1 MDFKIAKNDYPKL
14 SPTDIV
20 RHEAQLDM
28 LEYLV
33 GFVNNLRESLTQE
46 LIANEVPDED
56 ILKKRLDEIKKQL
69 EDPKNN

>member
-1 MDFKIAKNDYPKL
+1 MDFKIADNTYPKL

-20 RHEAQLDM
+20 RHEAQHDM

-56 ILKKRLDEIKKQL
+56 ILKQRLDEIKKQL

>member
-1 MDFKIAKNDYPKL
+1 MDFKIADNKYPKL
-14 SPTDIV
+14 SPTDII
-20 RHEAQLDM
+20 RHEGQLDV

-33 GFVNNLRESLTQE
+33 GFINNLRESLTQE

-56 ILKKRLDEIKKQL
+56 ILKQRLDTIKKQL

>member
-1 MDFKIAKNDYPKL
+1 MDFKIAENDYPKL
-14 SPTDIV
+14 TPINII

-46 LIANEVPDED
+46 LIANDVPDED
-56 ILKKRLDEIKKQL
+56 ILKQRLETIKKQL

>member
-1 MDFKIAKNDYPKL
+1 
-14 SPTDIV
+14 
-20 RHEAQLDM
+20 M

-56 ILKKRLDEIKKQL
+56 ILKQRLNEIKKQL

>member
-14 SPTDIV
+14 SPSDII

-33 GFVNNLRESLTQE
+33 SFINNLRESLTQE

-69 EDPKNN
+69 EDPKN

>member
-1 MDFKIAKNDYPKL
+1 MDFKIAENDYPKL
-14 SPTDIV
+14 TPINII

-33 GFVNNLRESLTQE
+33 GFINNLRESLTQE
-46 LIANEVPDED
+46 LIANDVPDED
-56 ILKKRLDEIKKQL
+56 ILKQRLETIKKQL

>member
-14 SPTDIV
+14 TSINIIQ
-20 RHEAQLDM
+20 HEAQLDV

-33 GFVNNLRESLTQE
+33 SFINNLRESLTQE

-69 EDPKNN
+69 EGPKN

>member
-1 MDFKIAKNDYPKL
+1 MDFKIAENDYPTL
-14 SPTDIV
+14 TPTDII

-33 GFVNNLRESLTQE
+33 GFINNLRESLTQE
-46 LIANEVPDED
+46 LIANDVPDED
-56 ILKKRLDEIKKQL
+56 ILKQRLDTIKKQL